1 MATALF
7 KAYSSLGGEVNYCY
21 RTFLELDGCQDV
33 VSWTAIIAAFAEWDP
48 EEALLLFPQFLQEY
62 LASDHH
68 MFSIVLKA
76 CVGLATEQHASIVQ

>member
-33 VSWTAIIAAFAEWDP
+33 VSWTGIIAVFAEWDP
-48 EEALLLFPQFLQEY
+48 EEALLLFLQFLQEY
-62 LASDHH
+62 LASDRH